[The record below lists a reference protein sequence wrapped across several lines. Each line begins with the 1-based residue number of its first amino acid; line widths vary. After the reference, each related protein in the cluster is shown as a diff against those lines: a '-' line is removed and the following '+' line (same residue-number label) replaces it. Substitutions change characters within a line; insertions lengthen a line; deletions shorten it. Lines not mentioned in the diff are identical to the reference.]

1 VACAAKHDRHFFNI
15 KPDMK
20 ALNPVEVLLVE
31 DDPDLCDIL
40 VTSLEFL
47 GFNIRGVRDGNQ
59 LDREFAIK
67 PANILLLD
75 LNLPGEGG
83 NSIAVR
89 YRRQDPNIGIVM
101 LTARGD
107 LDSRVLGYADGADQ
121 YFVKPVDHQELAQAL
136 KSLGRRLLPQQ
147 SCWML
152 DMCQQRIVS
161 PEGGYCG
168 LTYNEAQILYTLA
181 ESAGS
186 VVRRSIIYSVVNCI
200 DDEFSS
206 QRLETALSRLR
217 KKIRREGLSSLPVKA
232 CHGIGYAFVEP
243 VKVQRAA

>member
-1 VACAAKHDRHFFNI
+1 
-15 KPDMK
+15 MK

-47 GFNIRGVRDGNQ
+47 GLNIRGVLDGNQ

-67 PANILLLD
+67 PAHILLLD

-89 YRRQDPNIGIVM
+89 YRQQNPNIGIVM

-121 YFVKPVDHQELAQAL
+121 YFVKPADHQELAQAL

-147 SCWML
+147 CCWVL
-152 DMCQQRIVS
+152 DMHRQRIIA
-161 PEGGYCG
+161 PDGGHSD
-168 LTYNEAQILYTLA
+168 LTYNESQILCILA
-181 ESAGS
+181 ENAGS
-186 VVRRSIIYSVVNCI
+186 VVRRSKLYSAVKGI
-200 DDEFSS
+200 DDDITA

-217 KKIRREGLSSLPVKA
+217 KKIRREVLASLPIKA
-232 CHGIGYAFVEP
+232 CHGMGYSFIEP
-243 VKVQRAA
+243 IKVQRAA

>member
-1 VACAAKHDRHFFNI
+1 
-15 KPDMK
+15 MK
-20 ALNPVEVLLVE
+20 APNTVEVLLVE
-31 DDPDLCDIL
+31 DDPDLRHIL
-40 VTSLEFL
+40 VTSLQFL
-47 GFNIRGVRDGNQ
+47 GFNIRAVTDGKE
-59 LDREFAIK
+59 LDREFALK
-67 PANILLLD
+67 PVHILLLD
-75 LNLPGEGG
+75 LNLPGESG
-83 NSIAVR
+83 NSIAAR
-89 YRRQDPNIGIVM
+89 YRQQDPNIGIVM

-147 SCWML
+147 SCWIL
-152 DMCQQRIVS
+152 DMCQQQIIS
-161 PEGGYCG
+161 PEGGHCG

-186 VVRRSIIYSVVNCI
+186 VVRRSSIYSVVNGI
-200 DDEFSS
+200 DDEFAS

-217 KKIRREGLSSLPVKA
+217 KKLRREGLSSLPVKA

>member
-1 VACAAKHDRHFFNI
+1 
-15 KPDMK
+15 MK

-47 GFNIRGVRDGNQ
+47 GLNIRGVLDGNQ
-59 LDREFAIK
+59 LDREFAKK
-67 PANILLLD
+67 PAHILLLD
-75 LNLPGEGG
+75 LNLPGEDG

-89 YRRQDPNIGIVM
+89 YRQHDPNIGIVM

-107 LDSRVLGYADGADQ
+107 LESRVLGYADGADQ

-147 SCWML
+147 SSWML
-152 DMCQQRIVS
+152 DMCRQRIVA
-161 PEGGYCG
+161 PEGQYCD

-186 VVRRSIIYSVVNCI
+186 VVGRSKLYSAIKGI
-200 DDEFSS
+200 DDEFSA
-206 QRLETALSRLR
+206 QRLETALCRLR
-217 KKIRREGLSSLPVKA
+217 KKIKREGLKSLPVKA
-232 CHGIGYAFVEP
+232 CHRVGYAFVEP
-243 VKVQRAA
+243 VKVQQEA

>member
-1 VACAAKHDRHFFNI
+1 
-15 KPDMK
+15 MK

-89 YRRQDPNIGIVM
+89 YRRQ
-101 LTARGD
+101 
-107 LDSRVLGYADGADQ
+107 
-121 YFVKPVDHQELAQAL
+121 
-136 KSLGRRLLPQQ
+136 
-147 SCWML
+147 
-152 DMCQQRIVS
+152 
-161 PEGGYCG
+161 
-168 LTYNEAQILYTLA
+168 
-181 ESAGS
+181 
-186 VVRRSIIYSVVNCI
+186 
-200 DDEFSS
+200 
-206 QRLETALSRLR
+206 
-217 KKIRREGLSSLPVKA
+217 
-232 CHGIGYAFVEP
+232 
-243 VKVQRAA
+243 